1 MKNIL
6 ILTQIP
12 MGGKLKKKTLH
23 FITFVHSKH
32 IVRIPH

>member
-1 MKNIL
+1 MKYIL

-12 MGGKLKKKTLH
+12 MGGKLQKKTLD